1 MCIRDRFRQVLAA
14 NGYSYEA
21 KGSYVQAVIKPDG
34 TKVAEFSKGPNSGWV
49 FRVNGEFPDVAMQD
63 CRLSDGDVIEVFF
76 TADYMDEPGM
86 FLPFT
91 DVTNHWAYSAIKR
104 VYTRGWMV
112 GMDEKTFAPDQQLSR
127 AMLAVIL
134 YAMAGEPAVTGESP
148 FTDVPAGCWYTDAIV
163 WAAQNGIVCG
173 FGDGTFRPNE
183 AVTRAQAAVMLYGY
197 AAFTG
202 ADVTA
207 RADLS
212 AYSDAGQIPAWAMDA
227 MQWANA
233 RQLIIGRDSAHLAPT
248 AATTRAE
255 MASILSAYIRK

>member
-1 MCIRDRFRQVLAA
+1 MARGLGDVYKRQ
-14 NGYSYEA
+14 
-21 KGSYVQAVIKPDG
+21 
-34 TKVAEFSKGPNSGWV
+34 
-49 FRVNGEFPDVAMQD
+49 
-63 CRLSDGDVIEVFF
+63 VIEVFF

-86 FLPFT
+86 FL
-91 DVTNHWAYSAIKR
+91 
-104 VYTRGWMV
+104 
-112 GMDEKTFAPDQQLSR
+112 
-127 AMLAVIL
+127 
-134 YAMAGEPAVTGESP
+134 P

-212 AYSDAGQIPAWAMDA
+212 AYSDAGQIPSWAMDA

-233 RQLIIGRDSAHLAPT
+233 RRLIVGRDSSHLAPNGG
-248 AATTRAE
+248 ATRAE
-255 MASILSAYIRK
+255 MAAILSAYIGK

>member
-1 MCIRDRFRQVLAA
+1 M
-14 NGYSYEA
+14 
-21 KGSYVQAVIKPDG
+21 
-34 TKVAEFSKGPNSGWV
+34 
-49 FRVNGEFPDVAMQD
+49 
-63 CRLSDGDVIEVFF
+63 IEVFF

-134 YAMAGEPAVTGESP
+134 YAMAGEPAVTG
-148 FTDVPAGCWYTDAIV
+148 
-163 WAAQNGIVCG
+163 
-173 FGDGTFRPNE
+173 DGTFRPNE

-233 RQLIIGRDSAHLAPT
+233 RRLIVGRDSSHLAPNGG
-248 AATTRAE
+248 ATRAE
-255 MASILSAYIRK
+255 MAAILSAYIGK